1 MQIGRKSG
9 IPAASSTGSFMPRL
23 SSYVLRQLVGPISL
37 FVFLLTSVIWLS
49 QSLRLLDLVINR
61 GQSAPTF
68 FYLTLLMLPSLLVI
82 IFPIA
87 FFAGALYGLHK
98 LNADSELTAMF
109 AAGFSRRQLLVP
121 VLAAATVIM
130 LATYACSLYLMPFCQ
145 RLVRDKEI
153 DIRADIGAAILNE
166 GQFNTP
172 AQGLTV
178 FMRDLSPDGQLHG
191 VLVHDERDRLHPTTY
206 LAESGILAQTP
217 AGARLIMLDGTIEQS
232 SIDVPCRSSESHRSP
247 PGSSPHTSL
256 SRCSPGSAFAPP
268 SLSVLKFKRYVFDLD
283 QFGGKQQ
290 DAELRTSERYLG
302 ELLWP
307 VSGKPLRPETRRVY
321 FAEANNRLAAP
332 LYCPAFALIAF
343 AAVAIG
349 RRARGAYAL
358 RLTLASLAAA
368 ALRIAGYGVAGIAAR
383 NPLFCVLFYLIP
395 FAAGAAATAEI
406 RGFNFRAQFAR
417 LWPHARERAA

>member
-1 MQIGRKSG
+1 
-9 IPAASSTGSFMPRL
+9 MPRL
-23 SSYVLRQLVGPISL
+23 SSYVLRQLVGPIGL

-109 AAGFSRRQLLVP
+109 AAGFSRRQLLIP
-121 VLAAATVIM
+121 VLAASAVIM
-130 LATYACSLYLMPFCQ
+130 AATYACSLYIMPACQ
-145 RLVRDKEI
+145 RLMRDKEI

-178 FMRDLSPDGQLHG
+178 FMRELSPDGQLRG

-232 SIDVPCRSSESHRSP
+232 SIDIPCRKRDASRSP
-247 PGSSPHTSL
+247 AGNPARGNAP
-256 SRCSPGSAFAPP
+256 RCAPDSAFAPP

-283 QFGGKQQ
+283 QFGGRQQ
-290 DAELRTSERYLG
+290 EAELRTSERYLN

-307 VSGKPLRPETRRVY
+307 VSAKPLRQEARNVY

-343 AAVAIG
+343 AAVAVG

-358 RLTLASLAAA
+358 RLTLASIGAA

-383 NPLFCVLFYLIP
+383 NPIFCALFYLIP
-395 FAAGAAATAEI
+395 LGAGAAAVTEI
-406 RGFNFRAQFAR
+406 RGFDFGSYFAR
-417 LWPHARERAA
+417 LRPLVWRPAA

>member
-1 MQIGRKSG
+1 
-9 IPAASSTGSFMPRL
+9 MPRL
-23 SSYVLRQLVGPISL
+23 SLYVLRQLVGPIVL
-37 FVFLLTSVIWLS
+37 FIFLLTCVIWLS

-68 FYLTLLMLPSLLVI
+68 FYLTLLMLPSLLVVI
-82 IFPIA
+82 LPIA

-98 LNADSELTAMF
+98 LNADSELTVMS
-109 AAGFSRRQLLVP
+109 AAGFSRTQLLTP
-121 VLAAATVIM
+121 ILIAAAALMVG
-130 LATYACSLYLMPFCQ
+130 TYACSLYLMPFCQ
-145 RLVRDKEI
+145 RLMRDKEI

-172 AQGLTV
+172 AEGLTV
-178 FMRDLSPDGQLHG
+178 FMRELSPDGQLRG

-232 SIDVPCRSSESHRSP
+232 TVNGPCRKNSQHVTVSGTSAHGGLP
-247 PGSSPHTSL
+247 KCAAGSSYALPT
-256 SRCSPGSAFAPP
+256 
-268 SLSVLKFKRYVFDLD
+268 LSVLKFKRYVFDLD
-283 QFGGKQQ
+283 QFGERQQ

-307 VSGKPLRPETRRVY
+307 GSGKPLKPEAVRVY

-343 AAVAIG
+343 AAVTLG

-358 RLTLASLAAA
+358 RLSAASMIAAG
-368 ALRIAGYGVAGIAAR
+368 LRIAGYGVQGLGAR
-383 NPLFCVLFYLIP
+383 NPLFCSLFYLIP
-395 FAAGAAATAEI
+395 LLAGAAAAAEI
-406 RGFNFRAQFAR
+406 AGYDFAWAMEHLR
-417 LWPHARERAA
+417 PRVLEPAT